1 MVRMGA
7 GVALLAAGVVAAA
20 QSQPV
25 FRSGVELV
33 TIDVVATSSDGKPV
47 HGLKADDFEL
57 FEDGVPQPV
66 RTFQFIDASE
76 PDDASVMPPGVVSNA
91 MEPGGLFAIVIDEIG
106 IYSTEV
112 REVRRVAERFLKEAL
127 LPHDHIAVV
136 RSGVASG
143 FFLATDRTQ
152 ALESVLASTG
162 RRDRGLRLET
172 PGGTVEA
179 TGDLVSDMDV
189 RSPGQTGRQ
198 SFGVLASVVEKMR
211 PIRAR
216 RKAILW
222 FSRGGD
228 LPANWENALALGLPI
243 GRDEDALRHLIDVA
257 RAANVAIYTVDPRG
271 LVPPDTTG
279 SQAPRPADIEELG
292 THRDLA
298 VATGGRAIVNA
309 NDLDGAL
316 ERVAVENRAYYL
328 LGYEPAAA
336 PDSRRA
342 RVRRLRV
349 VTRAPGVSLLHR
361 SVYVPGRD
369 DGIAEPELMA
379 APLPVR
385 DLEIAVAPA
394 AVAIDRRKR
403 AVVLPFEIGRDLPD
417 GAEIEYTAV
426 AFDAAGKAVARTG
439 GRVTA
444 VRGRAVGDA
453 GLQVEARTYTV
464 RFAARV
470 AGSERRGLTFAT
482 VRVPDGR
489 AKQPECG
496 GMVFEQQGRRPLLR
510 QFSRD
515 ASLTISTIIS
525 AEKLTGKLAFAVG
538 APARIPDRT
547 WPVDVGAPIANG
559 LWRVALTLH
568 PPLPAGD
575 FDVQILEDDLM
586 INENCLAQFSIR

>member
-1 MVRMGA
+1 MTVIGA
-7 GVALLAAGVVAAA
+7 AVLAGGVTLAA
-20 QSQPV
+20 QSSQPV

-33 TIDVVATSSDGKPV
+33 TIDVVATSTDGKPV
-47 HGLKADDFEL
+47 HGLKAEDFEL
-57 FEDGVPQPV
+57 SEDGLPQPI
-66 RTFQFIDASE
+66 RTFQFIDASQ
-76 PDDASVMPPGVVSNA
+76 PDDGSVMPPGVVSNA
-91 MEPGGLFAIVIDEIG
+91 TEPGGLFAIVIDEIG

-112 REVRRVAERFLKEAL
+112 RDVRRVAERFLNEAL
-127 LPHDHIAVV
+127 LPHDHVAVV
-136 RSGVASG
+136 RAGVTSG

-162 RRDRGLRLET
+162 RRDRGLRLES
-172 PGGTVEA
+172 PGATVEA

-198 SFGVLASVVEKMR
+198 SFGVLASVVERMR

-271 LVPPDTTG
+271 LVPPDTSG

-298 VATGGRAIVNA
+298 AATGGRAIVNT

-336 PDSRRA
+336 PDVKRP
-342 RVRRLRV
+342 RVRRLQV
-349 VTRAPGVSLLHR
+349 TTRAPGVSLLHR

-369 DGIAEPELMA
+369 EAVAEPELIA

-385 DLEIAVAPA
+385 DLEIALAPA

-403 AVVLPFEIGRDLPD
+403 GLLLPFEIGRDLPD
-417 GAEIEYTAV
+417 GAEVEYTAV
-426 AFDAAGKAVARTG
+426 AFDASGKAVARTTG
-439 GRVTA
+439 KTTA
-444 VRGRAVGDA
+444 DRGRAVGDA
-453 GLQVEARTYTV
+453 GLAVEARTYTV

-470 AGSERRGLTFAT
+470 AGSERKGMAFAT
-482 VRVPDGR
+482 VRIPAGR

-496 GMVFEQQGRRPLLR
+496 GIVFEQQGRRPLLR
-510 QFSRD
+510 QFNRD
-515 ASLTISTIIS
+515 AALTISTVIS

-538 APARIPDRT
+538 APARVPERT
-547 WPVDVGAPIANG
+547 WPVEVGAPLANG
-559 LWRVALTLH
+559 LWRVVLNLN
-568 PPLPAGD
+568 PPLPTGD

-586 INENCLAQFSIR
+586 INDNCLAQFSIR